1 MLIKSLPNGTI
12 DGVVQGH
19 RHTFSHHYIQGIPVM
34 GNINGGFYFNLMI
47 LKVFNNSI
55 IKKTI

>member
-55 IKKTI
+55 I